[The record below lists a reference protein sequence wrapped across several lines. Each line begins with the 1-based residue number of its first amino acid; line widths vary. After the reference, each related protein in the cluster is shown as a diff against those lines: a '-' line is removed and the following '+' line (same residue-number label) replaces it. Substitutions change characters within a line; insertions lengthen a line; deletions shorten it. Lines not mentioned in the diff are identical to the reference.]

1 MGYVGAGFVVNQANT
16 TDGGAINTVAY
27 ASTGASAGQYV
38 GGAYAVNLYTGPFGT
53 LSLDFINNYYAIVG
67 VSKTFSQAI
76 TFSRASNATRFAPN
90 GVLQYAP
97 HNLLLQSQAFN
108 NASWANQNT
117 TETDNAATAPDG
129 TFTAATL
136 NDGVATGGHDIAGN
150 FSGTSSATYT
160 LSAFFK
166 NVDRQFVI
174 LACSSGPNSYAS
186 AKFDLTAGTAG
197 STSASGAGWSTTSS
211 SITSVGNSWYRCTI
225 TFVSGT
231 TSTLSARLGMA
242 TDGTTFT
249 ASQRGLESYTGSNK
263 QIYIWGAQLALGP
276 YPLDYTPTTT
286 AVVYG
291 PRFDYDPVTLAPLGL
306 LIEEQRTNL
315 LTYSEQFDNAAWTK
329 TQGAVTANTAV
340 APDGTIT
347 ADFFVPTAGVSF
359 ANVSSATVAQAK
371 NGTYTGSVY
380 LKSGGF
386 TFAGIIV
393 SAFAGNAI
401 NAFINFSTGQTGVR
415 NDGSASGATATAT
428 SVGNGWWRVSV
439 SGIPKVGDATN
450 GIAFVVAPAGALS
463 SLTFPA
469 ADGTSGIYIWGA
481 QLEAGAFATSY
492 IPTLASTVT
501 RSADVASINTLSPWY
516 NQAEGSFFAEW
527 RLGQDTSSIIIYQV
541 DDGTNTNVIRLRYGA
556 AGTSNDTA
564 VIVGNVAQFTL
575 AVSTQQTPNTTYKN
589 AMAYKLNDFARSADG
604 GVAITNNSGTLPTV
618 TQLGIGQRSVNTEQ
632 PNGHIRRIA
641 YYNRRLT
648 NAELQ
653 ALSA

>member
-38 GGAYAVNLYTGPFGT
+38 GGAYAVNLYTGPYGT

-97 HNLLLQSQAFN
+97 HNLLLQSQNFATSWTVAGT
-108 NASWANQNT
+108 NATVTSNT
-117 TETDNAATAPDG
+117 TAAPDG
-129 TFTAATL
+129 TTTADTLTDNATS
-136 NDGVATGGHDIAGN
+136 GVHRVAQSLTTSNTNQMVYSVFAKYSTLQWISISLSTSTGTWAG
-150 FSGTSSATYT
+150 
-160 LSAFFK
+160 
-166 NVDRQFVI
+166 
-174 LACSSGPNSYAS
+174 
-186 AKFDLTAGTAG
+186 AKFDVQNGVLG
-197 STSASGAGWSTTSS
+197 STSQQGAGFTANSS
-211 SITSVGNSWYRCTI
+211 SITAVGNGWYRCVLVLTPGA
-225 TFVSGT
+225 SG
-231 TSTLSARLGMA
+231 STVVVISGA

-249 ASQRGLESYTGSNK
+249 TSQRGSEVYSGTSSSVFL
-263 QIYIWGAQLALGP
+263 WGAQLAVGP

-291 PRFDYDPVTLAPLGL
+291 PRFDYNPVTLAPLGL

-315 LTYSEQFDNAAWTK
+315 VLQSQTFDNASWAAIRT
-329 TQGAVTANTAV
+329 TVTANSTT
-340 APDGTIT
+340 APDGTST
-347 ADFFVPTAGVSF
+347 ADTLTGNGVSGAHVIQNGLGISFLAATYTLSVFAKADTNNFIQLRFFSGLGGAF
-359 ANVSSATVAQAK
+359 ANFNLATGAVGTSGAGATASIQNVGSGWYRCIMTATTTASA
-371 NGTYTGSVY
+371 
-380 LKSGGF
+380 SGGF
-386 TFAGIIV
+386 NFWLVTSDSAV
-393 SAFAGNAI
+393 SGETN
-401 NAFINFSTGQTGVR
+401 SL
-415 NDGSASGATATAT
+415 ST
-428 SVGNGWWRVSV
+428 SV
-439 SGIPKVGDATN
+439 
-450 GIAFVVAPAGALS
+450 FL
-463 SLTFPA
+463 
-469 ADGTSGIYIWGA
+469 WGA
-481 QLEAGAFATSY
+481 QLEAGSFATSY
-492 IPTLASTVT
+492 IPTLVSTVT

-564 VIVGNVAQFTL
+564 VIVGNVVQATL

-618 TQLGIGQRSVNTEQ
+618 TQLGIGRSTVNTEQ
-632 PNGHIRRIA
+632 PNGHIRRIS